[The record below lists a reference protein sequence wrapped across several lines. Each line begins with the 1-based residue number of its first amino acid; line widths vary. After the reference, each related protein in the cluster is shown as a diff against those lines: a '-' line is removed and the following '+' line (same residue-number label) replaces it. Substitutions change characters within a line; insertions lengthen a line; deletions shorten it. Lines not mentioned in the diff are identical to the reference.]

1 MKKLIIATACLLVGC
16 GITVVTTPEGEMV
29 KELGSN
35 KGERFM
41 LYDDKYTDIY
51 KIQDGEVVCYVVDV
65 YRGVGISCLPQTLNP
80 LNK

>member
-1 MKKLIIATACLLVGC
+1 
-16 GITVVTTPEGEMV
+16 MV